1 VTTAARSTVLPDVVT
16 VGDVVPGYEASFW
29 TGVGAPKNIP
39 AEIVGQL
46 NREINATF
54 TDINMRV
61 AAGAGD
67 GGAVVPSIGGRRG
80 NRFRVAGDVRGRNS
94 ADFTAGRTNYNLG
107 PTSPGRRG
115 VVLRE
120 EALTHAFT
128 PRVPALRCR

>member
-16 VGDVVPGYEASFW
+16 
-29 TGVGAPKNIP
+29 
-39 AEIVGQL
+39 
-46 NREINATF
+46 NAAF

-128 PRVPALRCR
+128 PRVPAPRCR